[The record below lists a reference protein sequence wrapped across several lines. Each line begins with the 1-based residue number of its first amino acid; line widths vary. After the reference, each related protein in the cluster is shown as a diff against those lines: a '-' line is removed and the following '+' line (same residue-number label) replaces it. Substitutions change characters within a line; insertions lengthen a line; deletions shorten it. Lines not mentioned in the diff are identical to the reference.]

1 MKPRYASALA
11 LFLSLAT
18 LLRAA
23 GPEPPDTPQGARMK
37 ALLAAFAVGTPDA
50 VRAFISANFAPSAL
64 QQMPLE
70 QRVQRLSGIVAQT
83 GPLEY
88 HSILR
93 PSDTEPVYL
102 VRSRDGWMELGMMLD
117 ASAGYGVRGLR
128 FDESEGPGAVPETR
142 RFGEP

>member
-11 LFLSLAT
+11 LFLTLAT

-37 ALLAAFAVGTPDA
+37 ALLAAFAAGTPEA

-70 QRVQRLSGIVAQT
+70 QRVQRLSGIGRRQGPSSTTRSSGQATRAGVP
-83 GPLEY
+83 GPLAR
-88 HSILR
+88 R
-93 PSDTEPVYL
+93 PGS
-102 VRSRDGWMELGMMLD
+102 S
-117 ASAGYGVRGLR
+117 SA
-128 FDESEGPGAVPETR
+128 
-142 RFGEP
+142 